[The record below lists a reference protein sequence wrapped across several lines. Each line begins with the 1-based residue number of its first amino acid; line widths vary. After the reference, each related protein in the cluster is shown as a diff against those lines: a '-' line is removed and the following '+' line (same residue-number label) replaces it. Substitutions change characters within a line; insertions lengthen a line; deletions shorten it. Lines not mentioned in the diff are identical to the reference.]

1 MTRTLNSSL
10 AALKSIPLYWLL
22 ALLALPLDLWAAELA
37 DGQIASVQAVDTAWV
52 AICGALVFMMQAG
65 FAMLE
70 SGMARAKN
78 AVNVMMK
85 NYMDLAVGTL
95 LFWLLGYGLMFGSNP
110 SGWLGTDHFALAEMG
125 DWSASMLFFQVMFA
139 STAATIVSGAMAE
152 RTRFLPYLLGACG
165 IMAVIYPVFGSWA
178 WNPHGWLKQMGFID
192 FAGSTVVHSVGG
204 WCALAGIIVLGPRL
218 GRFGPRTQP
227 SKRGRESAQ
236 SEQGQVVHLIP
247 GHNLSLVAMGGF
259 LLWFGWFGFNGG
271 STLAA
276 GTDIGPILLNTHM
289 AGAAGAVGAL
299 LSCLMLRQ
307 PVLMTSVV
315 NGSLG
320 GLVAVTAGCA
330 TMEVPFAILTGLI
343 GGVVTIFGSK
353 LLEWLRLDDVVGAV
367 AVHGFS
373 GVWGTLAAGLFLK
386 GHLFDPAQL
395 IVQLI
400 GVGVAFIWVFLSA
413 LLMYALLARTVG
425 LRVSPLHEQRGLD
438 ITEHGEV
445 GYPEFN
451 RDAAYQSEHIAQL
464 KPIAEAKSTDKL
476 KRL

>member
-1 MTRTLNSSL
+1 M
-10 AALKSIPLYWLL
+10 AW
-22 ALLALPLDLWAAELA
+22 LALPSPAWAAEVASAGAELA
-37 DGQIASVQAVDTAWV
+37 NLQAVDTAWV

-152 RTRFLPYLLGACG
+152 RTSFLAYLLGACG

-178 WNPHGWLKQMGFID
+178 WNPHGWLKQLGFID

-218 GRFGPRTQP
+218 GRFGPAMP
-227 SKRGRESAQ
+227 SQRSQNLVQQAQ
-236 SEQGQVVHLIP
+236 RQGQTTHLIP

-276 GTDIGPILLNTHM
+276 GTEIGPILLNTHM

-299 LSCLMLRQ
+299 FSCLLLRQ
-307 PVLMTSVV
+307 AVLMTSIV

-330 TMEVPFAILTGLI
+330 TMDVPFAVLTGLI
-343 GGVVTIFGSK
+343 GGVVTILGCK
-353 LLEWLRLDDVVGAV
+353 LLESLRLDDVVGAV

-386 GHLFDPAQL
+386 GNMFDPAQL
-395 IVQLI
+395 MVQLI
-400 GVGVAFIWVFLSA
+400 GVGVAFVWVFISA
-413 LLMYALLARTVG
+413 LLMYALLARTIG

-451 RDAAYQSEHIAQL
+451 HDAAYQREHV
-464 KPIAEAKSTDKL
+464 DKL
-476 KRL
+476 NRL